1 MHAEV
6 RIRSEPR
13 LTVPEICPGFIADS
27 LFAATLVKSCK
38 TKGPFSGLQRKPRR
52 EKMVGDIDPDSGR
65 PLIMVNNPVPTYI
78 NVGTI

>member
-1 MHAEV
+1 
-6 RIRSEPR
+6 
-13 LTVPEICPGFIADS
+13 

-38 TKGPFSGLQRKPRR
+38 TKGPFSGFQRKPRR

-65 PLIMVNNPVPTYI
+65 PLITVNNPVPTYI